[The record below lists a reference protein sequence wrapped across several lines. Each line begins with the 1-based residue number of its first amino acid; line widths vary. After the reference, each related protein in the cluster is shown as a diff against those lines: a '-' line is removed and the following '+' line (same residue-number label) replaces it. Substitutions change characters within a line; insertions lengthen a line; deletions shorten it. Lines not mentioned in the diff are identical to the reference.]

1 VRKEC
6 LKEALINEELHGIF
20 GGLSHRERNAAER
33 KMKKLGL
40 TLDQWL
46 DLEGKYGKTD
56 NNSEQRS

>member
-1 VRKEC
+1 MES
-6 LKEALINEELHGIF
+6 F

-33 KMKKLGL
+33 KMTKLGL